1 MRIQKRSLYAL
12 LLGLG
17 LSAAVAAHV
26 RLIYSGNGQE
36 LSWSNPGNLTFVV
49 QEMGSADVPGVS
61 DDIALR
67 NAAEVWNLV
76 PDTTVQLVENTDPS
90 QRARTDWAS
99 DDIRLL
105 TFDENNS
112 SGYFPGGSGVVAIT
126 PLEFFTS
133 GSIIDAD
140 VIFNGKDFLFTT
152 EGTPGRFD
160 IQDVAAHE
168 LGHLLGLDHSGVA
181 GSTMFPY
188 VDPTI
193 ILHRSLSMDDI
204 GGLRDIYPAVAF
216 ATITGTLKRSSDSS
230 VVPGGFVIATDGFG
244 RTTGSALADE
254 NGVFRIEGLPGGIY
268 DVWADP
274 LDQPVSSSNL
284 TAGHTIVTN
293 FESKYLGQVTVGN
306 GQTQAMGDQSVD
318 GDVAISLGRV
328 ADDYPLRVIAGRT
341 VSRTV
346 RGSGLVAGSTLTCSD
361 PTVTITPTLWSGT
374 QVTFDVTV
382 PGNAPDGHIDLLV
395 TNLGGDRDLLPG
407 ALEVTPKDPAVTNIT
422 PSAGP
427 GAGSYAVTI
436 SGTDF
441 RSGSRVVIGN
451 RVYVDGEPGGCTV
464 ANATTIHLNLAATVA
479 GPHDVVVIDSS
490 GVEGRLVDGFTSQ
503 ANPSIS
509 TTFPTLGASDGGTTV
524 TLTGSNFVP
533 GATVQIDG
541 VFQSQ
546 VQVIDDQTLTFVTQ
560 PSVPGGP
567 HTLLVE
573 NPGGEQASSSFV
585 YLAQP
590 DPRMSSVS
598 PNSGPSGGGTQVT
611 ILGSGFTS
619 NTQVRFGADPTT
631 GQGGV
636 TASEVTVVSANE
648 IQVVSPA
655 SSSSYS
661 SLMVQDS
668 STTQASVL
676 SQGFTYNLPS
686 GVDQN
691 LSFGGCHAV
700 SPARHGDWRTVM
712 GGSFWLLLAY
722 GILTLRLW
730 AVRRA

>member
-1 MRIQKRSLYAL
+1 MLRKRQIATGLV
-12 LLGLG
+12 LGLG
-17 LSAAVAAHV
+17 FSAAVIAHV

-36 LSWSNPGNLTFVV
+36 LSWSNASNLTFVV
-49 QEMGSADVPGVS
+49 QEIGSADVPGKS

-67 NAAEVWNLV
+67 NAADAWNAV
-76 PDTTVQLVENTDPS
+76 SDTTAQLVENTDPS
-90 QRARTDWAS
+90 QRARTDWAA

-140 VIFNGKDFLFTT
+140 VIFNGKDFQFTT

-216 ATITGTLKRSSDSS
+216 ATITGNLKRSGDGSA
-230 VVPGGFVIATDGFG
+230 VPGGFVVATDGFG

-274 LDQPVSSSNL
+274 LDQPVSAGNL
-284 TAGHTIVTN
+284 TSGHTIVTD
-293 FESKYLGQVTVGN
+293 FESKYLGQVVVGN
-306 GQTQAMGDQSVD
+306 GQTQSMGDQSLD
-318 GDVAISLGRV
+318 ADVSVSLGRV
-328 ADDYPLRVIAGRT
+328 ADDYPLRVISGRT

-361 PTVTITPTLWSGT
+361 PTVTITPTLWSGS

-382 PGNAPDGHIDLLV
+382 PGSSPDGHIDLLV
-395 TNLGGDRDLLPG
+395 TTIGGDVDLLPG
-407 ALEVTPKDPAVTNIT
+407 ALEVTPKDPDVTHVS
-422 PSAGP
+422 PSSGP
-427 GAGSYAVTI
+427 GAGGYAMQIT
-436 SGTDF
+436 GTDF
-441 RSGSRVVIGN
+441 RPGSRVVIGN
-451 RVYVDGEPGGCTV
+451 QVYVDGEPGGCTV
-464 ANATTIHLNLAATVA
+464 ADASTIHLTLASTVA
-479 GPHDVVVIDSS
+479 GPHDVVVLDAS
-490 GVEGRLVDGFTSQ
+490 GVEGRLADGFTSQ

-509 TTFPTLGASDGGTTV
+509 TTFPALGASDGGTTV

-541 VFQSQ
+541 VFQGQ
-546 VQVIDDQTLTFVTQ
+546 VQVLDDETLTFVTQ

-567 HTLLVE
+567 HILMVQ
-573 NPGGEQASSSFV
+573 NPGGEQAASSFV

-590 DPRMSSVS
+590 DPKMSSVS
-598 PNSGPSGGGTQVT
+598 PNSGPAGGGTQIT
-611 ILGSGFTS
+611 IYGSGFSGSTE
-619 NTQVRFGADPTT
+619 VRFGADPAT

-636 TASEVTVVSANE
+636 TASEVTLVSPNE
-648 IQVVSPA
+648 LLVVSPA

-661 SLMVQDS
+661 SLIVQDA

-676 SQGFTYNLPS
+676 GQGFTYNLPS
-686 GVDQN
+686 GANQN

-700 SPARHGDWRTVM
+700 SVERPGDWRSVM

>member
-1 MRIQKRSLYAL
+1 MLSRKHRFGTLV
-12 LLGLG
+12 LGLV
-17 LSAAVAAHV
+17 LSTAVIAHV

-36 LSWSNPGNLTFVV
+36 LSWNNPSNLTFVV
-49 QEMGSADVPGVS
+49 QEMGSADVPGLS

-67 NAAEVWNLV
+67 NAADAWNAV
-76 PDTTVQLVENTDPS
+76 SGTNAQLVEDTDPA

-105 TFDENNS
+105 TFDENNA

-152 EGTPGRFD
+152 DGTPGRFD

-181 GSTMFPY
+181 GATMFPY

-193 ILHRSLSMDDI
+193 ILHRSLSMDDM
-204 GGLRDIYPAVAF
+204 GGLRDIYPSIQF
-216 ATITGTLKRSSDSS
+216 ATITGNIKRSSDASA
-230 VVPGGFVIATDGFG
+230 VPGAFVIATDGFG
-244 RTTGSALADE
+244 RTVGSALADG
-254 NGVFRIEGLPGGIY
+254 NGSFRIEGLPGGIY

-274 LDQPVSSSNL
+274 LDQPVSASNL
-284 TAGHTIVTN
+284 TSGHTIVTD
-293 FESKYLGQVTVGN
+293 FESKLLGQVVVSN
-306 GQTQAMGDQSVD
+306 GQTQSMGDQSVD

-328 ADDYPLRVIAGRT
+328 ADDYPLRVISGRT

-361 PTVTITPTLWSGT
+361 PTVTVTPTSWLGS
-374 QVTFDVTV
+374 QVTFNVTV
-382 PGNAPDGHIDLLV
+382 PSNAPDGHIDLLV
-395 TNLGGDRDLLPG
+395 TNASGDRDLLPG
-407 ALEVTPKDPAVTNIT
+407 ALEVTPSDPTVTNVV
-422 PSAGP
+422 PSSGP
-427 GAGSYAVTI
+427 GAGSYAVQIT
-436 SGTDF
+436 GTNF
-441 RSGSRVVIGN
+441 RAGSRVVIGN
-451 RVYVDGEPGGCTV
+451 QVYVDGEPGGCTV
-464 ANATTIHLNLAATVA
+464 ANATTINLTLTSTVA
-479 GPHDVVVIDSS
+479 GPHDVVVLDPS
-490 GVEGRLVDGFTSQ
+490 GVEGRLVDGFTSE

-509 TTFPTLGASDGGTTV
+509 TTFPALGASDGGTTV
-524 TLTGSNFVP
+524 TLTGANFVP

-541 VFQSQ
+541 VFQGQ
-546 VQVIDDQTLTFVTQ
+546 VNVLDAGTLTFVTQ

-567 HTLLVE
+567 HILLVE
-573 NPGGEQASSSFV
+573 NPGGEQAASSFV

-598 PNSGPSGGGTQVT
+598 PNTGPANGGTEVAIFGT
-611 ILGSGFTS
+611 GFS
-619 NTQVRFGADPTT
+619 SSTQVRFGADPAT

-636 TASEVTVVSANE
+636 TASEVTLVSANE
-648 IQVVSPA
+648 LRVVSPA

-676 SQGFTYNLPS
+676 SQGFTYQLPS
-686 GVDQN
+686 GASQD

-700 SPARHGDWRTVM
+700 STERSGDWRNVLGAASGCCWRT
-712 GGSFWLLLAY
+712 GS
-722 GILTLRLW
+722 
-730 AVRRA
+730 